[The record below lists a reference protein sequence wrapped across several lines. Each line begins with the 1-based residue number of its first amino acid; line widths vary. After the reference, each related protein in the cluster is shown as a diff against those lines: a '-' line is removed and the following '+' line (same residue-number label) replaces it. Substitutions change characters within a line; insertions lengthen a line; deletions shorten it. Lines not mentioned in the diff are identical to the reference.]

1 MTLPKLRRKIVQS
14 AGLRPQARA
23 ASRISFALL
32 AGLAA
37 LNVLWLVGDPAMAQ
51 NGKVATHGTWR
62 VHCGKPPGKR
72 EKSCSLVNDAVA
84 ADRPNFGLRIVVFH
98 TVDKKQWVLKVV
110 APIGVL
116 LPFGVGINID
126 GTVLDSVPFVQCSAA
141 AGRTGCIAQAFLE
154 QKQLD
159 QFIAGKQAV
168 FYVFDRPEMAIGI
181 PVSLEGFKAGL
192 AKIK

>member
-1 MTLPKLRRKIVQS
+1 VTPPKLHRKNAQS
-14 AGLRPQARA
+14 AGPRA
-23 ASRISFALL
+23 YAVSRVSFALL
-32 AGLAA
+32 AGLATS
-37 LNVLWLVGDPAMAQ
+37 VFLWRAGDPAMAQ
-51 NGKVATHGTWR
+51 NGKVTATYGTWR

-72 EKSCSLVNDAVA
+72 EKSCSLVNDALA
-84 ADRPNFGLRIVVFH
+84 TDRPNFGLRIVVFP

-126 GTVLDSVPFVQCSAA
+126 GTVMDSVPFVQCSAA

-159 QFIAGKQAV
+159 KFTAGKQAV
-168 FYVFDRPEMAIGI
+168 FYVFDRPEMGIGV